1 LGDLFFSGYHL
12 SASWAV
18 TGEMRAYRRR
28 SGVFD
33 PLPVAGAV
41 NQGGWGALEAAVR
54 YSRSDLTDRT
64 VDGGEM
70 DVLSLGINWWLTR
83 GVQSGVNYRIISLDR
98 FGIQGLSSGLNVRL
112 LLMLD

>member
-1 LGDLFFSGYHL
+1 
-12 SASWAV
+12 
-18 TGEMRAYRRR
+18 
-28 SGVFD
+28 
-33 PLPVAGAV
+33 
-41 NQGGWGALEAAVR
+41 
-54 YSRSDLTDRT
+54 
-64 VDGGEM
+64 M